1 MAIFPEHLTDL
12 AAIVLKE
19 AEAKGHRIA
28 TAESCTGGLVSG
40 CLTAIPGSSRVF
52 ERGFVT
58 YSNKAKIEDL
68 GVASTLLDIHG
79 AVSAEV
85 AEAMAGGGLAH
96 SGATL
101 CVAVTGIAG
110 PDGATPTKPIGLVYI
125 GMANKRTGKTFNIK
139 NLFQG
144 GREHVRLESIET
156 AFHALREEI
165 ANG

>member
-1 MAIFPEHLTDL
+1 MAIFPENLTGL
-12 AAIVLKE
+12 AAAVLKE

-28 TAESCTGGLVSG
+28 TAESCTGGLVAG
-40 CLTAIPGSSRVF
+40 CLTEIPGASKVF

-58 YSNKAKIEDL
+58 YSNNAKIEDL
-68 GVASTLLDIHG
+68 GVASTLLDNYG
-79 AVSAEV
+79 AVSDEV

-110 PDGATPTKPIGLVYI
+110 PSGATPTKPVGLVYI
-125 GMANKRTGKTFNIK
+125 GIANRRTGKTFSIK

-144 GREHVRLESIET
+144 DRQHIRLETVET
-156 AFHALREEI
+156 ALHALREEI
-165 ANG
+165 GNG